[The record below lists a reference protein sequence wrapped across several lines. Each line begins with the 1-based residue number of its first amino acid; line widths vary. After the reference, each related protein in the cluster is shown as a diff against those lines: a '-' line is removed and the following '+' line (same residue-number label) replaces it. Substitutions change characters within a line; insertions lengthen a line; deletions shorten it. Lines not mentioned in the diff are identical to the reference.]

1 MEAFNKD
8 MPEVAAAFARPTI
21 AELGAAGFLLS
32 SDSHVLKN
40 VPGCVGSGV
49 VGGFGLHIC
58 RPAAAPV
65 AQGAATG

>member
-8 MPEVAAAFARPTI
+8 LPETQLPYARPTI

-40 VPGCVGSGV
+40 TPG
-49 VGGFGLHIC
+49 
-58 RPAAAPV
+58 
-65 AQGAATG
+65 